1 MFVSISPVIKSQ
13 TNNYYD
19 FRIFFFLFLHWIF
32 GSGKEND
39 DATKNQSKTNTFVTF
54 FWRVIHAHDD
64 SEINFLA
71 FLLTRW
77 VAFGFGASDTCII
90 WKFNFYKLVRILKM
104 FLIAL

>member
-1 MFVSISPVIKSQ
+1 MIFRFFFVSTLEFLAAEK
-13 TNNYYD
+13 
-19 FRIFFFLFLHWIF
+19 RI
-32 GSGKEND
+32 END

-90 WKFNFYKLVRILKM
+90 WKFNFYKLARILKM
-104 FLIAL
+104 FLIALNSLLL